1 MSGPRYIAAIDQG
14 TTSTRCMVFDRQ
26 GRMVSIAQREHRR
39 YFPRPG
45 WVEHDAA
52 EIWSIVRRILPQAL
66 AEAGIGADQI
76 VALGVTNQRET
87 TVVWDPA
94 TGRPVAK
101 AIVWQDTRTGPLLAR
116 IERDFDADEIR
127 MRTGL
132 PLHHY
137 FSAPKLRWL
146 LESEPDLQD
155 RADRGELLFGTMDSW
170 ITWNLTGGAGI
181 DGPPGIHVTDVTNAS
196 RTMLMNLETLD
207 WDEELLRVFGVPRS
221 MLPRIHPSM
230 DSFGR
235 TRDPLPGIPI
245 GALIGDQQ
253 ASLIGQTAFEAGE
266 AKCTFGTGI
275 FLLLNTGHEIVR
287 SRHGLIT
294 TVAHKVA
301 GSPAVYA
308 LEGSIAVAGGLVQWV
323 RDSLGLIRSPAEIET
338 LAAGVPDNGGC
349 YVVPAFSGMFAPYWS
364 SAAQGIMV
372 GLTSYVTK
380 EHIARAVLE
389 ASAWQTRDVVDA
401 MNADAGVPAQSLAV
415 DGGMTADNLLMQM
428 VADVLDIPVV
438 RPMMAETVALGAA
451 YAAGLAVG
459 YWSDPQVLRRHW
471 QRAGEWHPTIDPAR
485 RDRELSE
492 WRAAVSLA
500 LTWGNRGT
508 AA

>member
-1 MSGPRYIAAIDQG
+1 
-14 TTSTRCMVFDRQ
+14 V
-26 GRMVSIAQREHRR
+26 
-39 YFPRPG
+39 
-45 WVEHDAA
+45 
-52 EIWSIVRRILPQAL
+52 
-66 AEAGIGADQI
+66 
-76 VALGVTNQRET
+76 
-87 TVVWDPA
+87 
-94 TGRPVAK
+94 
-101 AIVWQDTRTGPLLAR
+101 
-116 IERDFDADEIR
+116 
-127 MRTGL
+127 
-132 PLHHY
+132 
-137 FSAPKLRWL
+137 
-146 LESEPDLQD
+146 
-155 RADRGELLFGTMDSW
+155 
-170 ITWNLTGGAGI
+170 
-181 DGPPGIHVTDVTNAS
+181 
-196 RTMLMNLETLD
+196 
-207 WDEELLRVFGVPRS
+207 
-221 MLPRIHPSM
+221 
-230 DSFGR
+230 
-235 TRDPLPGIPI
+235 PGIPI

-275 FLLLNTGHEIVR
+275 FLLLNTGREIVR

-349 YVVPAFSGMFAPYWS
+349 YVVPAFSGLFAPYWS
-364 SAAQGIMV
+364 SGAQGIMV
-372 GLTSYVTK
+372 GLTSYVTR

-401 MNADAGVPAQSLAV
+401 MNADAGVPALTLAV

-438 RPMMAETVALGAA
+438 RPMMAETVALGAG

-471 QRAGEWHPTIDPAR
+471 QRAGEWRPKIDPAR

-500 LTWGNRGT
+500 LTWGKRGT
-508 AA
+508 T